1 MTDIRPVHRAIGKGD
16 LDRTGAVTLEQRR
29 RLQSLEAH
37 AVGEFEDPLVA
48 EVCHHD
54 RDLILR
60 LIRLAEEQTIS
71 WRASVGEARAAGAA
85 DEARVAAHELRAW
98 ARTVRDLRA
107 ALRHVVTFG
116 GSPEG

>member
-1 MTDIRPVHRAIGKGD
+1 MTFFELATLLQ
-16 LDRTGAVTLEQRR
+16 LDAEGAGL
-29 RLQSLEAH
+29 AP
-37 AVGEFEDPLVA
+37 ALVA

-71 WRASVGEARAAGAA
+71 WRASVGQARAAGDADAA
-85 DEARVAAHELRAW
+85 RDAAQELRGW

-116 GSPEG
+116 GQAEG